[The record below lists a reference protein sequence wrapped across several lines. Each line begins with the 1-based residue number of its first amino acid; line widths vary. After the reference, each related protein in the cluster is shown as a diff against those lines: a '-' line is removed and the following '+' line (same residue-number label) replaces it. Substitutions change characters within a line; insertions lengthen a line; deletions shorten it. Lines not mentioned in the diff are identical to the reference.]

1 MKSIIVGDTVPAGQF
16 KNIQWGPEL
25 EDKLACGVPRELT
38 TDAFKGKKV
47 VIVSVPGAFTP
58 TCHVNHLPPY
68 LAKYEEFKAKG
79 VDDIYVLAANDV
91 FVMSGWATAQGLKDK
106 IVAISDTY
114 AKWSESMGLSVDLTA
129 MGMGVRT
136 ARYVLI
142 LDDLKV
148 VSLEARVP
156 GTYYIERSLT
166 RYDDLLQ
173 KEPGRGLTNTDADTT
188 LSKL

>member
-1 MKSIIVGDTVPAGQF
+1 MESIFTAT
-16 KNIQWGPEL
+16 
-25 EDKLACGVPRELT
+25 ELT

-68 LAKYEEFKAKG
+68 LAKYDEFRAKG
-79 VDDIYVLAANDV
+79 VDQIYVLAANDP
-91 FVMSGWATAQGLKDK
+91 FVMSGWAKAQGLKDK
-106 IVAISDTY
+106 AISDTY
-114 AKWSESMGLSVDLTA
+114 AKWSESMGLSVDLTEG
-129 MGMGVRT
+129 GMGVRS

-148 VSLEARVP
+148 VSV
-156 GTYYIERSLT
+156 ER
-166 RYDDLLQ
+166 
-173 KEPGRGLTNTDADTT
+173 EPGRGLTNTDADTT